1 MVGQR
6 KRISAQEFVRGSS
19 LGRGWF
25 RTTLWFFGVGVSFLR
40 RVRPLLVGGTVG
52 ALRGV
57 LLVLD
62 SCDRALRKAL
72 VSRLAVVLPDQGL
85 GLTDGP
91 VACAS
96 VPE

>member
-1 MVGQR
+1 MVGQQ
-6 KRISAQEFVRGSS
+6 KRISVQEFVRGSS
-19 LGRGWF
+19 LGRWWF
-25 RTTLWFFGVGVSFLR
+25 RTTLWFIGVGVIFL
-40 RVRPLLVGGTVG
+40 VYGHYWWATLAVLCG
-52 ALRGV
+52 AY

-62 SCDRALRKAL
+62 SCDSALRKAL
-72 VSRLAVVLPDQGL
+72 VSRLPVVLPDQGL